1 MELDSNQRRTWCS
14 SAVQQTAALS
24 HSAIH
29 PCRCWSR
36 GGDSHPCR
44 LHGTQASLLL
54 NDRDVVEPRP
64 GVEPGPAGLG
74 NRLESAS
81 RGDGAPWSIRTA
93 AFGFEAR
100 RSSTE
105 LRGQRVWVARGPRRR
120 SVRSIC
126 WPRPRTVNRRSP
138 ARRAG
143 VKGAG
148 FRAPWPSGAESRKS
162 MEPATGI
169 EPAPLCLLG
178 SRSPELSY
186 AGVWYPA
193 QESNPETAGFASPP
207 EIRLARRLVREAG
220 VDPAADGL

>member
-81 RGDGAPWSIRTA
+81 RGVGAPWSIRTA

-138 ARRAG
+138 ARRAN
-143 VKGAG
+143 VKAAEFRTPCRCGIEKVDGAG
-148 FRAPWPSGAESRKS
+148 DRNR
-162 MEPATGI
+162 TCT
-169 EPAPLCLLG
+169 PLLTRQSLT
-178 SRSPELSY
+178 RVEL
-186 AGVWYPA
+186 
-193 QESNPETAGFASPP
+193 
-207 EIRLARRLVREAG
+207 RRRLVPRPG
-220 VDPAADGL
+220 VEPGNGRLRKPA

>member
-81 RGDGAPWSIRTA
+81 RGVGAPWSIRTA

-105 LRGQRVWVARGPRRR
+105 LRGQRVLGGPGTAAQKRAKHLLAAAPNREPPISGSAGRRQRRR
-120 SVRSIC
+120 I
-126 WPRPRTVNRRSP
+126 PRAVAIRCGIEKVD
-138 ARRAG
+138 
-143 VKGAG
+143 GAG
-148 FRAPWPSGAESRKS
+148 DRNR
-162 MEPATGI
+162 TCT
-169 EPAPLCLLG
+169 PLLTRQSLT
-178 SRSPELSY
+178 RVEL
-186 AGVWYPA
+186 
-193 QESNPETAGFASPP
+193 
-207 EIRLARRLVREAG
+207 RRRLVPRPG
-220 VDPAADGL
+220 VEPGNGRLRKPA